1 MVQQDDPQK
10 REITNRRNFS
20 FRLNLFFFVTFFVFS
35 VLIVRLAILQFVEGP
50 SLREEEEK
58 RGSTNV
64 LIPPIRGNIYDSAG
78 KAIAYST
85 STQSLYYS
93 IEPGTKKED
102 SIETARQLYYVFQQY
117 GNPDAS
123 ISLETIVKNMDLDY
137 KKNTV
142 SVPRRIKSGLSEK
155 EIAYFMENR
164 DHYKGIDIVEE
175 SIRHY
180 DDSKTA
186 VQLVGYLKKYGGG
199 AENNLYKD
207 RGKTDD
213 PRLKYLQ
220 TEDVG
225 FDGLEYI
232 YQDILRGKN
241 GLKTYPVNAASRII
255 GPPVITKPEK
265 GDNIY
270 LTINRDVQEATEQAI
285 MDQLHFLQT
294 TPDRE
299 RHRDNAKTG
308 YAVAMEVKTGKIIAM
323 ASMPD
328 YDPNIWE
335 GGKISSDDYDTIS
348 SVLQNGTISPV
359 IGPYKDPKEQRKHPS
374 SVVFLGST
382 QKPLSI
388 LVGLNEKLFTTSS
401 TYTDT
406 GSFYY
411 GKGASRRRIG
421 NSKGHA
427 YGTLDPASA
436 IAHSSNPFMSKMVGD
451 ALYRKDPENGVDI
464 WDSYVK
470 QFGLGVSTESGLL
483 NESKGVIGYF
493 HEREAAS
500 SQSALILAS
509 FGQMGRYT
517 TMQLAQ
523 YAATLASHGKR
534 MKPQFVKEIRDADGK
549 VVQTFQP
556 EVLNTINFPDAYWK
570 EIETGML
577 NVSVTEFNNAPYK
590 VLRKT
595 GTSQQQVSGALVEN
609 AVFIASAPA
618 EDPVISV
625 AVVVPEGGFGAY
637 GAAPI
642 ARKMFDAYNDYIG
655 FHGVPQKPKTP
666 VTPPANG
673 AGTGTGAGTP
683 VTPPVGTGT
692 TNTNTANANANAN
705 TNTGKAKTQ

>member
-1 MVQQDDPQK
+1 MQDDPQK
-10 REITNRRNFS
+10 REIVNRRNFS
-20 FRLNLFFFVTFFVFS
+20 FRLNLFFFATFFVFS

-58 RGSTNV
+58 RGSKDV
-64 LIPPIRGNIYDSAG
+64 LIPPIRGNIYDSG
-78 KAIAYST
+78 GSPIAYST
-85 STQSLYYS
+85 STQSLHYS
-93 IEPGTKKED
+93 IEPGTKKAD
-102 SIETARQLYYVFQQY
+102 SIAMAQKLFEVFQKY
-117 GNPDAS
+117 GNPKTAVT
-123 ISLETIVKNMDLDY
+123 LEQIIKNMDLDY

-142 SVPRRIKSGLSEK
+142 TVPRRIKSGLTQD

-164 DHYKGIDIVEE
+164 DLYQGIDIVEE

-180 DDSKTA
+180 DTSKFA
-186 VQLVGYLKKYGGG
+186 VQLVGYLKKFGGG

-207 RGKTDD
+207 RAKTDD

-220 TEDVG
+220 QEDVG
-225 FDGLEYI
+225 YDGLEYMF
-232 YQDILRGKN
+232 QDVLRGKN
-241 GLKTYPVNAASRII
+241 GLKTYPVNAASRVI

-270 LTINRDVQEATEQAI
+270 LTINRHVQEVTEQAI

-294 TPDRE
+294 TPDRD
-299 RHRDNAKTG
+299 RHEDNAKTG
-308 YAVAMEVKTGKIIAM
+308 YAVAIEVKTGKIIAM

-328 YDPNIWE
+328 YNPNIWE
-335 GGKISSDDYDTIS
+335 GGKISTEDYDMIS
-348 SVLQNGTISPV
+348 NVLQNGTISPV

-388 LVGLNEKLFTTSS
+388 LIGLNEKLFTTNQ

-411 GKGASRRRIG
+411 GREGSTRRRIG
-421 NSKGHA
+421 NAKGHV
-427 YGTLDPASA
+427 YGVLDPAKA
-436 IAHSSNPFMSKMVGD
+436 IAKSSNPFMAKMVGD
-451 ALYRKDPENGVDI
+451 ALYRKDSDKGVAI

-470 QFGLGVSTESGLL
+470 QFGLGADTESGLL

-493 HEREAAS
+493 HEEEAAS
-500 SQSALILAS
+500 AQSALILAS

-517 TMQLAQ
+517 TLQLAQ

-549 VVQTFQP
+549 VVQSFQP
-556 EVLNTINFPDAYWK
+556 EVLNTINFPEKYWD

-595 GTSQQQVSGALVEN
+595 GTSQQQVSGATVEN
-609 AVFIASAPA
+609 SVFIASAPA
-618 EDPVISV
+618 EDPVIAV
-625 AVVVPEGGFGAY
+625 AVVIPEGGFGAY
-637 GAAPI
+637 GAAPV
-642 ARKMFDAYNDYIG
+642 ARKILDAYDDAIG
-655 FHGVPQKPKTP
+655 MNGVPKKPKTP
-666 VTPPANG
+666 VNPP
-673 AGTGTGAGTP
+673 TT
-683 VTPPVGTGT
+683 GTGT
-692 TNTNTANANANAN
+692 TGTPAGTPAGTTTEN
-705 TNTGKAKTQ
+705 GKTDTTQ